1 MGFFG
6 KLKSGITFPFRKA
19 GSGVAKAGGGMK
31 RWFFSK
37 TIGAAILSLAT
48 AGAAALLGDP
58 EFQELVRS
66 AAPWL
71 LPILMIVL
79 RLVTKGPV
87 TK

>member
-1 MGFFG
+1 LMTTFG
-6 KLKSGITFPFRKA
+6 KIFRGITYPGRVI
-19 GSGVAKAGGGMK
+19 GRTGGKMK
-31 RWFFSK
+31 RWFWSK
-37 TIGAAILSLAT
+37 TIGAGILSLAT
-48 AGAAALLGDP
+48 AAAAALLGDP